1 MAYIKKPGQLTGKD
15 VYYTGG
21 LHWSDDINDKLDMS
35 TSDANAKLVNTDGKN
50 GGWTGAVVVS

>member
-21 LHWSDDINDKLDMS
+21 HHWSDDINDKLDMS

-50 GGWTGAVVVS
+50 GGWP